1 MGSCF
6 YTGCLSNIYV
16 SVRRIT
22 YFFVVGEGLVV
33 TDARDDDDDGDDNDD
48 NDNRDD
54 ERIYKANLDVGTSL
68 KCCS

>member
-33 TDARDDDDDGDDNDD
+33 TDARDDGDDNDD
-48 NDNRDD
+48 TD
-54 ERIYKANLDVGTSL
+54 EDEEEKNEGEKKDVSL
-68 KCCS
+68 